1 MPSFPFFNGRP
12 LVALLANYVTKS
24 SPKVSGTTCYSYS
37 CDGAD
42 PSPITKVPPLLG
54 TIEAPPSA
62 PRLAG
67 LLLFDLRRSLKIR
80 RGPVQPLGGF
90 FIFQD
95 EPGQLLFC
103 IAQ

>member
-62 PRLAG
+62 PVWR
-67 LLLFDLRRSLKIR
+67 
-80 RGPVQPLGGF
+80 GF
-90 FIFQD
+90 FFSTFA
-95 EPGQLLFC
+95 G
-103 IAQ
+103 A